1 MVIADQGSNNRRVFE
16 TSCGVEKDRPYLIH
30 EDDKIYV
37 LYDPSHLLKN
47 IRNNLKKSGF
57 SSNGVESSWSHIESL
72 FLFDRKNRYRM
83 ASKLTYRQI
92 YLPPFASLRVR
103 FAAQVLSHTVAAGFS
118 TLVESTVL
126 PPEAK
131 ETATF
136 AENFDQLFNAF
147 NSATW
152 KANQRMRHAF
162 TATSGHKEFLLYI
175 LSWLTTLQSHS
186 NRKLPCINGW
196 IMDIQSL
203 LSLWAVS
210 YTHLTLPTRR
220 TV

>member
-1 MVIADQGSNNRRVFE
+1 
-16 TSCGVEKDRPYLIH
+16 
-30 EDDKIYV
+30 
-37 LYDPSHLLKN
+37 
-47 IRNNLKKSGF
+47 
-57 SSNGVESSWSHIESL
+57 
-72 FLFDRKNRYRM
+72 M
-83 ASKLTYRQI
+83 ASKLTHRQI

-103 FAAQVLSHTVAAGFS
+103 FAAQVLSHTVAAGLS

-126 PPEAK
+126 PPEAE

-162 TATSGHKEFLLYI
+162 TATSGHKEFLLCI

-196 IMDIQSL
+196 IMDIQAL
-203 LSLWAVS
+203 LSLWEDLHSNHGASCLFTKRLNQDCVEN
-210 YTHLTLPTRR
+210 
-220 TV
+220 